1 MYAVVKVSGK
11 QYRVEEGQSLLVDR
25 IDAPEGE
32 RVQLEP
38 LLWRPDDGEPVVAPE
53 ELAKVQVE
61 AIVKAHERG
70 PKLRILKFKPKKGY
84 KRRTGFRA
92 ELTRLEVSK
101 IGPRARR
108 SSKTKKADTDGS

>member
-25 IDAPEGE
+25 IDAAEGE

-38 LLWRPDDGEPVVAPE
+38 LLWRPDDGEPVVASE

-101 IGPRARR
+101 IGPRSRR
-108 SSKTKKADTDGS
+108 SAKTKKADADGS